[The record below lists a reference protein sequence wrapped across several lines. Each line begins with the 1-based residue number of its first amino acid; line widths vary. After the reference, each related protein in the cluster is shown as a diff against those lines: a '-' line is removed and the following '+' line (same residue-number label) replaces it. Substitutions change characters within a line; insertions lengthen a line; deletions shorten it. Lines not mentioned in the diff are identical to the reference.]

1 MSRTI
6 KSLGGWTTV
15 THEILYSRR
24 FLELQKIGGCY
35 KYHQEGNAFTHS
47 MLVYYNMCQLRPDD
61 KRLQCVALLHD
72 IGKLETGWVNE
83 DGDWEYPNH
92 SNVGAD
98 MLDKFID
105 PELVCFKEMQWFI
118 RNHIKPLFWRDKGF
132 TREQAIETLT
142 PYPNGVITKE
152 VFTDLV
158 MLVICDLKG
167 SIPEDYVDSVETMSY
182 LWSLITNS

>member
-24 FLELQKIGGCY
+24 FLQLQNIGGCY

-83 DGDWEYPNH
+83 DGDWAYPNH
-92 SNVGAD
+92 SNVGAE
-98 MLDKFID
+98 MLSQFID
-105 PELVCFKEMQWFI
+105 PEYIYFEDMKWLI
-118 RNHIKPLFWRDKGF
+118 RNHIKPLFWRDKGL
-132 TREQAIETLT
+132 TKEQALTTLSL
-142 PYPNGVITKE
+142 YKGHFSMEEIFN
-152 VFTDLV
+152 DLRF
-158 MLVICDLKG
+158 LVICDLKG
-167 SIPEDYVDSVETMSY
+167 SIPADYADSVETINY
-182 LWSLITNS
+182 LWSL